1 MINSTQFLRHNSADS
16 SETVRQG
23 QVSRAAEEN
32 DKDVFSPASSSS
44 SGLTEARLGRCL
56 GPVKETSL
64 PLITAS
70 HTKNHL
76 QAEANVECL
85 NVKHEMKGCSTCRLW
100 RFYNQTWK
108 VLRRKVCLFRPLVVP
123 RFAVPAHRLLAMAGQ
138 RSSEGLNI
146 SWMGAVKSAARWD
159 LQIRY
164 TIFMSNLSF

>member
-16 SETVRQG
+16 SETG
-23 QVSRAAEEN
+23 DRAKWGAEEN
-32 DKDVFSPASSSS
+32 DKDVF
-44 SGLTEARLGRCL
+44 LTEARLGRCL

-70 HTKNHL
+70 HTKNHF
-76 QAEANVECL
+76 QAKVECL
-85 NVKHEMKGCSTCRLW
+85 NVKLGGIFYLLSCRLSVM
-100 RFYNQTWK
+100 K
-108 VLRRKVCLFRPLVVP
+108 VSPSDMESSKKVCLFWPLIVP
-123 RFAVPAHRLLAMAGQ
+123 RFAVPAHRLLAGQ

>member
-32 DKDVFSPASSSS
+32 DKDVFSPDS

-108 VLRRKVCLFRPLVVP
+108 VLRRKVCLFRPPIVP
-123 RFAVPAHRLLAMAGQ
+123 RFAVPAHRLLAGQ

>member
-1 MINSTQFLRHNSADS
+1 M
-16 SETVRQG
+16 
-23 QVSRAAEEN
+23 SRAAEEN

-85 NVKHEMKGCSTCRLW
+85 NVKHEMKGCSTRL
-100 RFYNQTWK
+100 
-108 VLRRKVCLFRPLVVP
+108 
-123 RFAVPAHRLLAMAGQ
+123 
-138 RSSEGLNI
+138 
-146 SWMGAVKSAARWD
+146 
-159 LQIRY
+159 
-164 TIFMSNLSF
+164 

>member
-70 HTKNHL
+70 HTKAKESPSSRGQCWMSKYQDCWASFPL
-76 QAEANVECL
+76 Y
-85 NVKHEMKGCSTCRLW
+85 SFW
-100 RFYNQTWK
+100 RFQLQTWK
-108 VLRRKVCLFRPLVVP
+108 VLRKVCFFWPLIVP
-123 RFAVPAHRLLAMAGQ
+123 RFDVPAHRLLAGQ

>member
-70 HTKNHL
+70 HTKAKESPSSRGQCWMSKCKLEGLLYL
-76 QAEANVECL
+76 QVMKVLQSDMESSKECL
-85 NVKHEMKGCSTCRLW
+85 LIPASNSSQIWWSSSPTGGWSA
-100 RFYNQTWK
+100 Q
-108 VLRRKVCLFRPLVVP
+108 LRGSQYQLDGGSKERR
-123 RFAVPAHRLLAMAGQ
+123 
-138 RSSEGLNI
+138 
-146 SWMGAVKSAARWD
+146 
-159 LQIRY
+159 
-164 TIFMSNLSF
+164 